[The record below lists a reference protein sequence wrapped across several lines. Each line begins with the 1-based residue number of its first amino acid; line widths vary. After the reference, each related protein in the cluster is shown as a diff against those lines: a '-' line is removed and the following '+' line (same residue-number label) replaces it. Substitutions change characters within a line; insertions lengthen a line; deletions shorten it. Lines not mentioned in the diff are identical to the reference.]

1 MGRHPYLLRCLS
13 IPGDDS
19 DEKLPS
25 KRAKGLE
32 STSSHK
38 CGSNYGKHFEKD
50 DLALLRISKPYMMSP
65 EKTHS
70 GRWSQTSASFVVL

>member
-1 MGRHPYLLRCLS
+1 MWADTLIYSGASQSQVMTVMRNCHP
-13 IPGDDS
+13 
-19 DEKLPS
+19 
-25 KRAKGLE
+25 KRAKGSE

-70 GRWSQTSASFVVL
+70 GR